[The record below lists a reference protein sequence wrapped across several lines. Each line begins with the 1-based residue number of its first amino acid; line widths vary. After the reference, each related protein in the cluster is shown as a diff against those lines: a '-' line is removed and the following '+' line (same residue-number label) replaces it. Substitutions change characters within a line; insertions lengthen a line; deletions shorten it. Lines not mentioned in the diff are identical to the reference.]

1 MAAIRETCE
10 ETLVLLAGPKGATGA
25 EPHCIS
31 GEEMLGVREGP
42 VGGAGDFFTWLE
54 SASLRPFTENL
65 IYFAH
70 WITPEAKPHRVSTHF
85 FSSKR
90 PKPFL

>member
-54 SASLRPFTENL
+54 SASFRPFTENL

-90 PKPFL
+90 PKTFL